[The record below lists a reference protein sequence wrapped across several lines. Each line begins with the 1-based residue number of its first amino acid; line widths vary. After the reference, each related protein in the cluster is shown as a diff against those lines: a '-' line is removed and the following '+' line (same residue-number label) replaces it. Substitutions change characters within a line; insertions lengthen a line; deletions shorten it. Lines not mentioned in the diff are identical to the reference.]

1 MQVALFAHGNVGL
14 AIAEFLINRY
24 RDDVVAVVVMSDDAI
39 SRLAVAAGLRVI
51 HFTSE
56 KQILSD
62 LPAEFDLGVL
72 AWWPKIIRK
81 PLLDIAK
88 SGFIN
93 THPSLLPFN
102 RGKNYNFWA
111 LVENTPFGVT
121 LHKVDGGIDTGD
133 IIAQQPIAYDWT
145 DTGKTLY
152 QKAQS
157 AMVELFERTWPT
169 IHSGSFL
176 EVPQRDELATFHRA
190 AELEV
195 ASKIVLDQQ
204 YRADELLNLLRART
218 FHPHPGCWFEVDG
231 QRYEISIE
239 IRKAKL

>member
-1 MQVALFAHGNVGL
+1 MRMALFAHGNVGL
-14 AIAEFLINRY
+14 SIAEFLINRH
-24 RDDVVAVVVMSDDAI
+24 RDDLAAVVVITDDAI
-39 SRLAVAAGLRVI
+39 SRIADAAGLDVI
-51 HFTSE
+51 HFASE
-56 KQILSD
+56 EQIISD
-62 LPAEFDLGVL
+62 LPAELDLGVL

-88 SGFIN
+88 LGFIN

-102 RGKNYNFWA
+102 RGKHYNFWA

-133 IIAQQPIAYDWT
+133 IIAQQPIAYDWS

-152 QKAQS
+152 EKAQS
-157 AMVELFERTWPT
+157 AMIELFEREWPT
-169 IHSGSFL
+169 IRSGSFSA
-176 EVPQRDELATFHRA
+176 VPQLDELATFHRA
-190 AELEV
+190 KELEM
-195 ASKIVLDQQ
+195 ASRIVLDQH
-204 YRADELLNLLRART
+204 YRADELLNVLRART

-239 IRKAKL
+239 IKKAKL